1 MQREGLSSAN
11 GMSITSAA
19 RVLAIGTAN
28 RCVDREG
35 GRGNTV
41 AVAQA
46 ARLSR
51 AHRSIRVCLSQQRRL
66 RSALELSIASAASM
80 LAIGAA
86 NRYVDR
92 EGGRGNAVAVA
103 QAARLSR
110 AHRSICVCISQQRR
124 FRSAWELSI
133 AGTAGVLAVSAADH
147 EEVCGEGCAIAVAW
161 AARLGDC

>member
-35 GRGNTV
+35 GRGN
-41 AVAQA
+41 
-46 ARLSR
+46 
-51 AHRSIRVCLSQQRRL
+51 
-66 RSALELSIASAASM
+66 
-80 LAIGAA
+80 
-86 NRYVDR
+86 
-92 EGGRGNAVAVA
+92 AVAVA

-110 AHRSICVCISQQRR
+110 AHRSICICISQQRR
-124 FRSAWELSI
+124 VRSAWELSI